1 MAPTKGS
8 QQFFVV
14 LLQKYAVVS
23 PPQFLVVRL
32 LQFSACCGAGLLV
45 GGQQSPSSDNFWT
58 IGGQPTLEPPDLR
71 DYLGR
76 RLFFPLPSILFFF
89 KTEEGDYSLVL
100 LTGSLWDIHQV
111 KPNQFPEVSLIA
123 T

>member
-23 PPQFLVVRL
+23 PLQFLVVRL
-32 LQFSACCGAGLLV
+32 LQFLACCGAGLLV

-71 DYLGR
+71 DYL
-76 RLFFPLPSILFFF
+76 RLFQVLAAPLLFQIIFTF
-89 KTEEGDYSLVL
+89 VPPIYQ
-100 LTGSLWDIHQV
+100 H
-111 KPNQFPEVSLIA
+111 
-123 T
+123 